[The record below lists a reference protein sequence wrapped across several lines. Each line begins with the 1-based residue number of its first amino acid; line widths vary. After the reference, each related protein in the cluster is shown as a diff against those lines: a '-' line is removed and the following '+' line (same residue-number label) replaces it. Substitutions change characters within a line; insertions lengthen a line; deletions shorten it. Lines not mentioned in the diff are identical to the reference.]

1 MKGHW
6 SRENLVKR
14 EVSVNVTIRFLPI
27 VAASNFIEHIEAGR
41 TVEVVGVV
49 VDGGTRREVV
59 VDVVVVVV
67 ASFAPVEIKWRS
79 CFDDEMFK

>member
-1 MKGHW
+1 M
-6 SRENLVKR
+6 KR
-14 EVSVNVTIRFLPI
+14 EVSVTIRFLPI
-27 VAASNFIEHIEAGR
+27 VAASNFIEHIEGGR

-67 ASFAPVEIKWRS
+67 ASFAPVK
-79 CFDDEMFK
+79 